1 MFVASLLQLA
11 NVFMQP
17 PAVQENCEARNE
29 RGLNAPTFTRPT
41 LKLLGSVL

>member
-1 MFVASLLQLA
+1 MSVASLLQLA

-17 PAVQENCEARNE
+17 PAVQENCEAWNE
-29 RGLNAPTFTRPT
+29 RGLRVPISTRPT